1 MADAGLIIIILFSV
15 IVVLPIGIC
24 ILIAIG
30 YKFGRKIAIIV
41 TAIAVVF
48 VGSAV
53 LYFATRH
60 SADLGLQFVEAE
72 RNNYTK
78 IQWGENI
85 YIRAETRPLGRQSF
99 TVGKFISLI
108 DGNRGFKVFEI
119 PGISAEEWIRVQFWG
134 DSWSMY
140 RREGAT
146 GDFPGSSYIGC
157 QTTRKA

>member
-1 MADAGLIIIILFSV
+1 MADAGFDIICFLSVFGLFAFA
-15 IVVLPIGIC
+15 C
-24 ILIAIG
+24 IAIAIG
-30 YKFGRKIAIIV
+30 SKYGRAGRKIAIIA
-41 TAIAVVF
+41 TAIAVIF

-53 LYFATRH
+53 LYLATRH

-99 TVGKFISLI
+99 TVGKFISLV

-119 PGISAEEWIRVQFWG
+119 PGISVEEWIRVQFWG

-146 GDFPGSSYIGC
+146 GDFPGSS
-157 QTTRKA
+157 